1 MTGPSPQTWFTSP
14 KTQGG
19 CHFHPLH
26 SGNHRHPHNYH
37 HNHSA
42 DSFHEHINEDDN
54 ADVRWIKGGE
64 NLQLPTPQKSD
75 FDHTCFK
82 PLPNT
87 ATGRPADR
95 YLDNHVRCHDTFN
108 P

>member
-1 MTGPSPQTWFTSP
+1 MTGPSPQPWFTSP

-26 SGNHRHPHNYH
+26 SGYHRHPHNYH

-54 ADVRWIKGGE
+54 ELVRKI
-64 NLQLPTPQKSD
+64 NQTTSLCLLITI
-75 FDHTCFK
+75 HIVI
-82 PLPNT
+82 
-87 ATGRPADR
+87 
-95 YLDNHVRCHDTFN
+95 YLDVFIIQKAKQYD
-108 P
+108 